1 MTLQRILAILSAI
14 LLVGAVALAT
24 LGPPSVP
31 LGQVL
36 LMIDH
41 DLTETL
47 RTGIEQHLA
56 AWMWS
61 DVALPHAGAAGL
73 AGAGLAGTGLRW
85 RGILGGTPQA
95 GGSPPP
101 AQPAVVTIA

>member
-1 MTLQRILAILSAI
+1 VTLQRILAVISAV

-36 LMIDH
+36 LMLDH
-41 DLTETL
+41 DLTDAL
-47 RTGIEQHLA
+47 RSGIEQHLS

-61 DVALPHAGAAGL
+61 DVVVPVLVRPAWLVPAALGLICAGAAFSV
-73 AGAGLAGTGLRW
+73 AGRKPAGRPHH
-85 RGILGGTPQA
+85 RSQR
-95 GGSPPP
+95 
-101 AQPAVVTIA
+101 

>member
-1 MTLQRILAILSAI
+1 M

-36 LMIDH
+36 LMMDH

-47 RTGIEQHLA
+47 HAGIELHFADWL
-56 AWMWS
+56 WS
-61 DVALPHAGAAGL
+61 DVALPVLVRPAWLVPASLGLICAGAAFSVSARKP
-73 AGAGLAGTGLRW
+73 AGRPH
-85 RGILGGTPQA
+85 RRSQR
-95 GGSPPP
+95 
-101 AQPAVVTIA
+101 